1 MINNQTINSGAAVS
15 SQKRTILDVM
25 LEWKV
30 VDQKKVELMSN
41 LTNNLDIENFLLGH
55 KLTDR
60 VVINRA
66 YAHLFNLQ
74 YINLQDQT
82 VDLKVVKLIKEE
94 FCRKYFLLP
103 YSYYVNSVTKRK
115 VIRIALGMPGMLR
128 GGNGQN
134 SPGVI
139 SNLKKSQNA
148 DIEMVIASPDEIIS
162 ILNDVYQKNNFVVEK
177 KVDLKKVTV
186 PVNILSRFPEE
197 VARKY
202 RMVVFEN
209 SNPLKINVAA
219 ENPKDKKVIDILN
232 FIKKRSKFDI
242 DLFRTD
248 RDSIDH
254 VLMQYNP
261 QVKGDLNLIK
271 EDTLKNINSVAPGK
285 AEELFSSFGSIGQPN
300 SQVIFP
306 KPQVDNIP
314 LKPNANQ
321 DIDSKKNIK
330 TNDFWSDDKPESA
343 QKNQT
348 KTSRDL
354 LSVDPH
360 LIEIDKN
367 ASKKTVDETET
378 SEEEKRQKELDRFN
392 SLGGQLVKS
401 NQAAQKNIVKPEMAA
416 APTQDMQNDEL
427 VVKDEH
433 EMQVAEM
440 KSLEKELTLRS
451 ESDLSSVLKEEVSSE
466 DQLKKIIDSATIPV
480 IVAAMI
486 NFALHKRA
494 SDIHIEPTEKEVR
507 LRFRIDGILYDIMSM
522 PRYFRSALISRV
534 KIMSKLKIDEQRVPQ
549 DGRFDVVFSKQK
561 IDVRVSTLPTIFG
574 EKVAMRLLDKSAG
587 LYTLE
592 ELGLSG
598 SNLKRLEENILKP
611 YGIILATGP
620 TGSGKST
627 TLYAILKRISNPS
640 VNIITLED
648 PVEYEIPGVNQCLV
662 KPKIGF
668 SFAEGLRS
676 VLRQDP
682 NIIMVGEIRD
692 SETANLG
699 VQAAMTGHL
708 VLSSLHTNNAS
719 GAIPRLV
726 NMKVEPF
733 LITSTVSAII
743 AQRLVRRICQHCKQE
758 VKLHQEV
765 EMKVRSA
772 LENLQGTDSLPA
784 NLEYKFYQGKGCSEC
799 HLGYAGRIGLYEIMV
814 MSDELEKLTVQN
826 RPTSEIE
833 AQAVKEGMI
842 TMFQDGLIKAM
853 KGITTIDEVFRETKL
868 D

>member
-1 MINNQTINSGAAVS
+1 
-15 SQKRTILDVM
+15 
-25 LEWKV
+25 
-30 VDQKKVELMSN
+30 
-41 LTNNLDIENFLLGH
+41 
-55 KLTDR
+55 
-60 VVINRA
+60 
-66 YAHLFNLQ
+66 
-74 YINLQDQT
+74 
-82 VDLKVVKLIKEE
+82 
-94 FCRKYFLLP
+94 
-103 YSYYVNSVTKRK
+103 
-115 VIRIALGMPGMLR
+115 
-128 GGNGQN
+128 
-134 SPGVI
+134 
-139 SNLKKSQNA
+139 
-148 DIEMVIASPDEIIS
+148 
-162 ILNDVYQKNNFVVEK
+162 
-177 KVDLKKVTV
+177 
-186 PVNILSRFPEE
+186 
-197 VARKY
+197 
-202 RMVVFEN
+202 
-209 SNPLKINVAA
+209 
-219 ENPKDKKVIDILN
+219 
-232 FIKKRSKFDI
+232 
-242 DLFRTD
+242 
-248 RDSIDH
+248 
-254 VLMQYNP
+254 
-261 QVKGDLNLIK
+261 
-271 EDTLKNINSVAPGK
+271 
-285 AEELFSSFGSIGQPN
+285 
-300 SQVIFP
+300 
-306 KPQVDNIP
+306 
-314 LKPNANQ
+314 
-321 DIDSKKNIK
+321 
-330 TNDFWSDDKPESA
+330 
-343 QKNQT
+343 
-348 KTSRDL
+348 
-354 LSVDPH
+354 

-826 RPTSEIE
+826 RPTS
-833 AQAVKEGMI
+833 
-842 TMFQDGLIKAM
+842 
-853 KGITTIDEVFRETKL
+853 
-868 D
+868 